1 MLVDPIGTRVAC
13 CVPNGTR
20 PLRHRGPTTPE
31 RRGASRVLRCAARG
45 AHRDICYYRVAR
57 TEDCVEV
64 CPARRAHWPCRHTD
78 VRRSHPW
85 GTRALA
91 IRGRQRIEDCWRRR
105 WWGRSGTAASGRNK
119 LAAADLSVTGAATD
133 RSAARSRSIVS
144 WYPSQSQEISYHE
157 VGAHRNGRGLRRGVS
172 GPIRCICRR
181 LRQFPRKTLAKAI
194 L

>member
-57 TEDCVEV
+57 LVLHGVLIGLAGTLMYVGLTRGGPE
-64 CPARRAHWPCRHTD
+64 PWHWW
-78 VRRSHPW
+78 S
-85 GTRALA
+85 
-91 IRGRQRIEDCWRRR
+91 
-105 WWGRSGTAASGRNK
+105 RSGTAASGRNK

-181 LRQFPRKTLAKAI
+181 LRQFPRKTLAKTI